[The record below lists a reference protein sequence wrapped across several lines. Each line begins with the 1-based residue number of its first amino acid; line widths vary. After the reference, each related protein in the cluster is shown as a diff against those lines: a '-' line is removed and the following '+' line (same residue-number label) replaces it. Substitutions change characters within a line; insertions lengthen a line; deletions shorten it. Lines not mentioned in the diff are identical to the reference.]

1 MSDYQMYLA
10 VGVTGDVDEDDV
22 DVDDEDENIEDSAKW
37 TQETKR
43 GLTEKYEKEN
53 EWRMGWK

>member
-1 MSDYQMYLA
+1 MYLA

-37 TQETKR
+37 TQETKKW
-43 GLTEKYEKEN
+43 LKEKYEKEN